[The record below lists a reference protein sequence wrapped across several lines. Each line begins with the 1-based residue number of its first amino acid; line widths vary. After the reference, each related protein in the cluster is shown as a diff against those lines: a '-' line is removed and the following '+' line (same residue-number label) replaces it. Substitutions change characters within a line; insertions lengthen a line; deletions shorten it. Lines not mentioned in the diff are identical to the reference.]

1 MGRSRNLFGCGLR
14 TGSRD
19 PDENIGASGCLLLA
33 TPDPLGCLGQEV
45 V

>member
-1 MGRSRNLFGCGLR
+1 MGRSRNLLGSGLR

-19 PDENIGASGCLLLA
+19 LASGCVLLA
-33 TPDPLGCLGQEV
+33 TPDPLGCLGREV